1 MPKIKKIN
9 HVAIVVEDIDQ
20 AMAFWR
26 DGLGLEI
33 EHIKEIPEQESR
45 VAFLPL
51 GESEIELVEPTTD
64 DSGVARFMTKR
75 GPGMHHVCLEVEDIN
90 GSLEH
95 LRESGI
101 RLINETPRRGSDG
114 KLYAFIHP
122 ESTNGVLVELYEL
135 VKEGK
140 S

>member
-75 GPGMHHVCLEVEDIN
+75 GPGMHHVCLEVEDIH

-101 RLINETPRRGSDG
+101 RLINETPRHGSDG